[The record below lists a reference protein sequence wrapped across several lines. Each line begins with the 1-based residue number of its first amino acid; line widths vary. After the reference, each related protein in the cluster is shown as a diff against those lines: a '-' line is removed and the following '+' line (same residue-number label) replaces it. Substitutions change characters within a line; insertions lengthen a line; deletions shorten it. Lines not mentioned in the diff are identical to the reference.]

1 VKTLWA
7 LVGASLLL
15 GGGAVHAGP
24 VEDALAAAME
34 DVEGGRCVQAVDRL
48 SRIDGLA
55 SRALLVG
62 GRCRVDQGQ
71 YAEAL
76 SDFDGALEA
85 GGLSSGQLGELELH
99 RAVALFH
106 LERFGEAE
114 AALDRA
120 EGRTTDE
127 AQLALYRG
135 MIALRRDE
143 NERAA
148 SHLESAARLGPVA
161 TEPVASYYAGLAW
174 QGAAE
179 RTKAREAF
187 KRVVEL
193 DPDGPWGREA
203 AKLLDSTE
211 LFPFFLRVSTG
222 FEYDDNVLLR
232 ATGTDRVTSN
242 GDKDWLGV
250 WEVEGGVQLFAKGP
264 WAGGLLG
271 SYSGSRHHDL
281 TDFDVHFPN
290 IGPFLDYRFGPSTIS
305 QLRYNFGH
313 AWVNENAFV
322 RNQSVVASLAHT
334 WERAGT
340 TETSTDVAWND
351 FRFNNVDVPDGV
363 GTPGVACPR
372 PVRNGVTGCGPP
384 GIREA
389 VERDQDGYG
398 LGATIEHLY
407 PVDVPDSIAGFLETL
422 VVRGAYRFEYYNSQ
436 GKEWD
441 RFENSLSA
449 GFTIELPFDVS
460 FDGSAAYEHYDY
472 LHRSTYPDNEIVD
485 LEYALDLD
493 DRDENAFLVEAEIEK
508 DFNDYFS
515 VSGRYMY
522 YDSSSNR
529 RVYDYRRH
537 IVGGYVNFR
546 FD

>member
-7 LVGASLLL
+7 IVGASLLI

-24 VEDALAAAME
+24 VEDALAAAMR
-34 DVEGGRCVQAVDRL
+34 DVEAGRCGQAVDRL

-71 YAEAL
+71 YPEAI
-76 SDFDGALEA
+76 SDFDRAVEV
-85 GGLSSGQLGELELH
+85 GGLTDAQLGELELY
-99 RAVALFH
+99 RGVALFH
-106 LERFGEAE
+106 LERYGESE

-120 EGRTTDE
+120 EGHTIDE

-135 MIALRRDE
+135 MIALRRDD

-148 SHLESAARLGPVA
+148 SQLESAARMGPVA

-193 DPDGPWGREA
+193 DPDGPWGKEA
-203 AKLLDSTE
+203 ANLLESTE

-232 ATGTDRVTSN
+232 ATGTDRVTFN

-250 WEVEGGVQLFAKGP
+250 WELEGGVQLFTKGP

-290 IGPFLDYRFGPSTIS
+290 IGTFLDYRFGPTTIS

-313 AWVNENAFV
+313 AWVDEKAFV
-322 RNQSVVASLAHT
+322 RNQSVVGSLAHT

-340 TETSTDVAWND
+340 TEVSADVAWND
-351 FRFNNVDVPDGV
+351 FRFQNDDVPDGPAA
-363 GTPGVACPR
+363 PGQQPCAVP
-372 PVRNGVTGCGPP
+372 PLLTGCSPP
-384 GIREA
+384 GIRER

-407 PVDVPDSIAGFLETL
+407 AVNVPDSIEEILEAF
-422 VVRGAYRFEYYNSQ
+422 VIRGGYRFEYYDSQ

-441 RFENSLSA
+441 RFASTLSA
-449 GFTIELPFDVS
+449 GFTIELPYDVS
-460 FDGSAAYEHYDY
+460 FDGSAAYERYDY
-472 LHRSTYPDNEIVD
+472 LHRSTYPDAEFQNF
-485 LEYALDLD
+485 EYALDLD
-493 DRDENAFLVEAEIEK
+493 DREENAFLVEAEIEK
-508 DFNDYFS
+508 DFNEYFS
-515 VSGRYMY
+515 VSGRYTY